1 MKGYIQDTQVVG
13 GHVTSEHLHGDD
25 EGVLEQVAVG
35 GGAAVLECE
44 LSVSL
49 VQ

>member
-1 MKGYIQDTQVVG
+1 MKGHIQDTQVVG
-13 GHVTSEHLHGDD
+13 GHVTSEHLDGDD

-44 LSVSL
+44 LSVSS